1 MQQPPQAINLTKHQ
15 EVSWLMDASWLF
27 LHQILSLALP
37 NKIMEHLSL
46 SSQVYN
52 IAYKLKRDRKQ
63 QSLIHDGNHE
73 KPVVRKAESDYCD
86 AKLPIYGD
94 RFIYPRF
101 LYCCIDLI
109 KWVLLTRS
117 KRVNIGNLFFILIIG
132 HY

>member
-1 MQQPPQAINLTKHQ
+1 MAHGCFLAFPSPNLIPRTSKQNHGT
-15 EVSWLMDASWLF
+15 S
-27 LHQILSLALP
+27 
-37 NKIMEHLSL
+37 LSL